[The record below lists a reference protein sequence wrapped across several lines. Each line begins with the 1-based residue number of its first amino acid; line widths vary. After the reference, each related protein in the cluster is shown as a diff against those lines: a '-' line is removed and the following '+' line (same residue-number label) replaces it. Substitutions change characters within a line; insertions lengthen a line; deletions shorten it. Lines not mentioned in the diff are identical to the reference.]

1 MVLSYANLIFD
12 KKYKTMN
19 LETIKTT
26 AEYLQTKGITN
37 PEIGVILGTGLGKL
51 VNEIDIALE
60 IPYSTI
66 PNFPV
71 STVESHAGKLIYGT
85 LEGKTVL
92 VMQGRFHFYEGYSM
106 TQITFPI
113 RVMKLLGIKTLL
125 VSNAAGAI
133 NLKYRK
139 GSLMII
145 KDHINLLNNNPL
157 IGRNFDNF
165 GERFPDM
172 SKPYEP
178 ELIAKMKE
186 IGAQNQLN
194 LQEGVYAAMQG
205 PMLETP
211 AEYRMLGILG
221 ADAIGM
227 STIPEVIVANHMGI
241 KVAAVSVLT
250 DECDPDHLEP
260 VALEE
265 IIAVA
270 GKAEVGLVTLFRKL
284 IASI

>member
-1 MVLSYANLIFD
+1 MDIEII
-12 KKYKTMN
+12 KKS
-19 LETIKTT
+19 
-26 AEYLQTKGITN
+26 AEYLRNKGIIN
-37 PEIGVILGTGLGKL
+37 PEIGIILGTGLGKL
-51 VNEIDIALE
+51 VNEIDIKLE
-60 IPYSTI
+60 VPYATI

-71 STVESHAGKLIYGT
+71 STVESHAGKLIYGIM
-85 LEGKTVL
+85 EGKYVL

-106 TQITFPI
+106 QQVTMPI
-113 RVMKLLGIKTLL
+113 RIMKILGISTLL
-125 VSNAAGAI
+125 VSNAAGAV
-133 NLKYRK
+133 NLTYKK

-145 KDHINLLNNNPL
+145 NDHINLLNSNPL
-157 IGRNFDNF
+157 IGKNIDTL

-172 SKPYEP
+172 SKPYTP
-178 ELIAKMKE
+178 ELIEKMKL
-186 IGAQNQLN
+186 IGKQNQLN
-194 LQEGVYAAMQG
+194 INEGVYAAMQG

-227 STIPEVIVANHMGI
+227 STVPEVIVANHMGL

-250 DECDPDHLEP
+250 DECDPDNLVP

-270 GKAEVGLVTLFRKL
+270 GKAEVGLVTLFKKL
-284 IASI
+284 VATL